1 MVNFEK
7 NKEHILKS
15 LKVGEGSLLGKG
27 VESFVYAYGK
37 NQVLKILKQGSVEY
51 LKSLQKLQV
60 LISKSEFSVRTP
72 LIVKISELNGTFYT
86 FEERFD
92 GQNLSK
98 IFDTFSEDQKKKVML
113 DYFDLLREIANV
125 DVGKFEFGQIAK
137 SKDEISCNS
146 WSDFV
151 CKKVEQ
157 KTSQVT
163 QQLEDDVI
171 DFKGKIKVFSNLAN
185 TKLDGVEKKLVH
197 GDYFYDNVM
206 ANKAAKITGIL
217 DFSGWTTVVGDFRL
231 DVCGAIIF
239 LEHSQFFINYQR
251 PLTEIAK
258 SRYSEEIEYYID
270 FYRLY
275 YSLFLSDSCLY
286 LKPLYDWCVTN
297 LNDNK
302 LWKRVQQ

>member
-15 LKVGEGSLLGKG
+15 LEVGENSLLGKG

-51 LKSLQKLQV
+51 LRSLQKLQI
-60 LISKSEFSVRTP
+60 LISKSKFSVKTP
-72 LIVKISELNGTFYT
+72 LIAKIGELNGTFYT

-98 IFDTFSEDQKKKVML
+98 IFDTFSVEQKKRVML
-113 DYFDLLREIANV
+113 DYFDLLREISKV
-125 DVGKFEFGQIAK
+125 DVRKFDFGQIAK
-137 SKDEISCNS
+137 TKDKISCDN
-146 WSDFV
+146 WRDFV

-157 KTSQVT
+157 KTSQVA
-163 QQLEDDVI
+163 QQLEEDVV
-171 DFKGKIKVFSNLAN
+171 DFKDKLKVFNKLSN
-185 TKLDGVEKKLVH
+185 TKLNRVEKKLVH

-206 ANKAAKITGIL
+206 ADKTAKITGIL
-217 DFSGWTTVVGDFRL
+217 DFSGWTTVVGDCRL

-239 LEHSQFFINYQR
+239 LEHSQKFINYQKS
-251 PLTEIAK
+251 LTEIAK
-258 SRYSEEIEYYID
+258 SRYSKDIEYFID
-270 FYRLY
+270 FYRIY

-286 LKPLYDWCVTN
+286 LKPLYDWCVKN
-297 LNDNK
+297 LNDEK
-302 LWKRVQQ
+302 LWKRV